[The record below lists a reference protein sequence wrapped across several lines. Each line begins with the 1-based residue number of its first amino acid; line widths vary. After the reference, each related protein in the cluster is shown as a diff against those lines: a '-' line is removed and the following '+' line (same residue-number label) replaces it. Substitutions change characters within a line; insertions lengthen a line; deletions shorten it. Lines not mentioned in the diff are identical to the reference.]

1 MILGISCGPLCAPD
15 LIYAEAISC
24 CVIEMPECSKKS
36 WTKAIRRE
44 MANPSVRRIKRMRRR
59 IRRDLIM
66 LSLWKLFLHLVP
78 LAGFLLKKSWHN
90 VDGRTSTLRTEGV
103 GNRKEDRRNI
113 GRPLTLVGRAY
124 HESRRPG
131 VGCFLPQ
138 RS

>member
-1 MILGISCGPLCAPD
+1 MILGISCGLLCAPS
-15 LIYAEAISC
+15 LVYAEAISC

-78 LAGFLLKKSWHN
+78 LAGFFAQK
-90 VDGRTSTLRTEGV
+90 TL
-103 GNRKEDRRNI
+103 
-113 GRPLTLVGRAY
+113 AQ
-124 HESRRPG
+124 
-131 VGCFLPQ
+131 C
-138 RS
+138 